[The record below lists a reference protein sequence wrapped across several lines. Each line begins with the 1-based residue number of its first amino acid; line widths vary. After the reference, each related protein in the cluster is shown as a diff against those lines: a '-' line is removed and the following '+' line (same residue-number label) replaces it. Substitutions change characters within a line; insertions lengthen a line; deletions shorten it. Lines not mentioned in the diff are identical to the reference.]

1 VTDRRYMRAR
11 LVYTRERGR
20 PIQVLRFVASY
31 MMGFSIKA
39 GEAASRQTELHCNLH
54 TNKLGIKA
62 LFGSIGLMFSPYLL
76 VLFSP

>member
-1 VTDRRYMRAR
+1 
-11 LVYTRERGR
+11 
-20 PIQVLRFVASY
+20 

>member
-1 VTDRRYMRAR
+1 MTDRRYMRAR

-62 LFGSIGLMFSPYLL
+62 LFARFFQGLCQQLL
-76 VLFSP
+76 HIIY